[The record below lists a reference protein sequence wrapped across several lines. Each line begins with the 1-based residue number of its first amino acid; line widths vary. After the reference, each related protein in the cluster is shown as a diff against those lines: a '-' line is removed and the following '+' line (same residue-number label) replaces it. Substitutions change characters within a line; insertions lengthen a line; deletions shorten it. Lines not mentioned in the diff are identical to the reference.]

1 MKKTVAKKK
10 DKRRQINCRVRPDI
24 YEQVEERA
32 RMRGY
37 SSPVSYVMDLI
48 YTDPDSPNGLVNI
61 GRNNDLSRL
70 EFMVSDMA
78 RDVKTLVKD
87 LHR

>member
-1 MKKTVAKKK
+1 
-10 DKRRQINCRVRPDI
+10 
-24 YEQVEERA
+24 
-32 RMRGY
+32 MRGY

-48 YTDPDSPNGLVNI
+48 YTDLDSPNGLVNI

>member
-1 MKKTVAKKK
+1 MKKTVAKKISDGK
-10 DKRRQINCRVRPDI
+10 STAEVRPDI

-48 YTDPDSPNGLVNI
+48 YTDLDSPNGLVNI

>member
-1 MKKTVAKKK
+1 
-10 DKRRQINCRVRPDI
+10 
-24 YEQVEERA
+24 
-32 RMRGY
+32 MRGY
-37 SSPVSYVMDLI
+37 SSPVSYVMGLI
-48 YTDPDSPNGLVNI
+48 YTDLDSPNGLVNI